1 MSEPHPVCD
10 PVDLARE
17 IIAGQTG
24 RLTRYVRALD
34 YASALLAKAG
44 LFETPEEARE
54 WCLKRASEH
63 ARKDDER

>member
-1 MSEPHPVCD
+1 MMTPRPVID

-34 YASALLAKAG
+34 YASALLATTG
-44 LFETPEEARE
+44 PFETPEQARDWALHAAE
-54 WCLKRASEH
+54 RRA
-63 ARKDDER
+63 RDDDE

>member
-1 MSEPHPVCD
+1 MTPRPVID

-34 YASALLAKAG
+34 LACEELAYAHELRDMTA
-44 LFETPEEARE
+44 EEWRE
-54 WCLKRASEH
+54 WCLKQAERRA
-63 ARKDDER
+63 RDDDE